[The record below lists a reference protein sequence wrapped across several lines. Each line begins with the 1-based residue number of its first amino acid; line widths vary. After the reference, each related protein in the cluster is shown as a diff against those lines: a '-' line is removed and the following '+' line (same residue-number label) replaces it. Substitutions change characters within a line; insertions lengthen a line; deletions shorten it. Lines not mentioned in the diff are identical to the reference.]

1 MCCFEFRVKLAR
13 FYRGMFQHLKK
24 KPAWILAKQWQFQY
38 IILHF
43 FGRFLEP
50 TIVAFITSID
60 SASQLVLG
68 QIDKEA
74 SPKRAWGPVPG
85 TQLIKLGKPE
95 MRRRELHCYC
105 LEKIGSLLDIDM
117 SNLIPD
123 SNFVRRSKETLRL
136 KKIDSV
142 LPWDYI
148 LKGYEYIIYL

>member
-24 KPAWILAKQWQFQY
+24 KRMDGFQPNNGNSN